1 MPAPT
6 SLLLK
11 KDAKTLV
18 ASWQT
23 FVVVSST
30 KRDVRTAKAVIPIL
44 SPMDDAVPWSTVRF
58 AAKLEQ
64 RGKARPAV
72 QGLSVLQ
79 GSHV

>member
-44 SPMDDAVPWSTVRF
+44 FPMEDAEPWSTVRF
-58 AAKLEQ
+58 AEQLEQ

-72 QGLSVLQ
+72 QGLSVRQ